1 MHMHLCIL
9 DGSHLLPSEYD
20 EKEYQKFMFLIL
32 LWRELKTM
40 GVWQYRNVLD
50 DWGYYIVE
58 G

>member
-1 MHMHLCIL
+1 MNVKMHMHLCIL

-50 DWGYYIVE
+50 D
-58 G
+58 